1 MLCSSFNELHQLMCY
16 AATKVLSFKPRLE
29 SLEGRELKPAELAAM
44 WTTEVK
50 LSGMSEAVTETFIIA
65 CKYVHDH
72 IFRHSVLRSKALE
85 ADAILGTNNPWNSVY
100 RLKVIARK
108 AQTVE
113 DGAGS

>member
-1 MLCSSFNELHQLMCY
+1 ME
-16 AATKVLSFKPRLE
+16 
-29 SLEGRELKPAELAAM
+29 
-44 WTTEVK
+44 TEVK
-50 LSGMSEAVTETFIIA
+50 LSGMSEAVTETFILA

-100 RLKVIARK
+100 KLKALARQAK
-108 AQTVE
+108 TVE

>member
-1 MLCSSFNELHQLMCY
+1 MCCLSINELHQLMCY
-16 AATKVLSFKPRLE
+16 AATKVMAFKSRLE

-44 WTTEVK
+44 WGTDVK
-50 LSGMSEAVTETFIIA
+50 LSGMPEAVTETFILA

-100 RLKVIARK
+100 KLKVLARK
-108 AQTVE
+108 ANTVE